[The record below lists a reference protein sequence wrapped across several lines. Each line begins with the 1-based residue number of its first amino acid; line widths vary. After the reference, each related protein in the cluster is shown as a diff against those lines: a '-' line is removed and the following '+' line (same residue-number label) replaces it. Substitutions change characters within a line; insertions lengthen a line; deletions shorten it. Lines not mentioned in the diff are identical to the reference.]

1 LSRFQ
6 KERERERERET
17 YIGER
22 GDLKKILLL
31 KSTIPLVK
39 KNLLYTACSV
49 ITKKNK

>member
-1 LSRFQ
+1 LVPIVKVSKR
-6 KERERERERET
+6 ERERERERET

-39 KNLLYTACSV
+39 KKSV
-49 ITKKNK
+49 VYSMLSHN